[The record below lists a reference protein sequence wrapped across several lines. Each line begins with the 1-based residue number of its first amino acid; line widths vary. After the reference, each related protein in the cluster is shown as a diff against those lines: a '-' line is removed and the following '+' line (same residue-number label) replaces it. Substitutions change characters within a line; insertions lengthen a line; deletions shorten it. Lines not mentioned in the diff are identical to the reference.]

1 MIETKNYKVEQ
12 SKMFHYKLHT
22 KTKGEESHFLVLSIM
37 KTNLIP
43 GAIYND
49 NDDSISFVAEK
60 VNTLEDFL
68 KVPMTQNQCV
78 KMIYCITKQLE
89 ELEKCPKKLGFYGID
104 LNDVLVIN
112 EDIFIIASSA
122 YLRHILN
129 DRFFF
134 YSPFHLPLF
143 SSPELLSIKN
153 LPADI
158 HYKCF
163 YYSLGGLCIHCLFKE
178 NENNVSLESISYTK
192 MHWFLK
198 RCFAEQP
205 EKRSLLFL

>member
-12 SKMFHYKLHT
+12 TKKFHYKLHA
-22 KTKGEESHFLVLSIM
+22 KTKGEEAYSLVLCIM
-37 KTNLIP
+37 KTKLIP

-49 NDDSISFVAEK
+49 NDDSISFVAER

-68 KVPMTQNQCV
+68 KVPMSQNQCV

-89 ELEKCPKKLGFYGID
+89 ELEKCAKKLGFYGID
-104 LNDVLVIN
+104 LNEILVIN
-112 EDIFIIASSA
+112 EEIFIIASSA

-129 DRFFF
+129 ERFFF

-143 SSPELLSIKN
+143 SSPELLSIKS

-163 YYSLGGLCIHCLFKE
+163 YYSLGGLCMHCLFSEEKE
-178 NENNVSLESISYTK
+178 HSLETISYTK
-192 MHWFLK
+192 MYWFLK
-198 RCFAEQP
+198 RCFAEDP